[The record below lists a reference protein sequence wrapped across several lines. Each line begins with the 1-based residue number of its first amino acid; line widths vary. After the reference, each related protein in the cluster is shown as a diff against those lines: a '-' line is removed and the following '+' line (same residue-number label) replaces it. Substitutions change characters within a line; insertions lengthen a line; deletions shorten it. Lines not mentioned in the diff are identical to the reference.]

1 MTLATAPSRAQPGL
15 ARSTLRAG
23 LVATAGCAAL
33 ASRPALVSVA
43 SHPTLAL
50 ASLYAA
56 LLVVGTRIR
65 VAGRSGTAT
74 GTARTNAL
82 AYALGLLAFVLG
94 RLIGGGHPASRL
106 TLLAIVLN
114 TLAAVA
120 EEAWFRRLCFGI
132 AEPAG
137 ATYAVVTSAAL
148 FALVHLAI
156 YGPGVLPLDFA
167 VGLLLG
173 WQRVTTGSW
182 TVPAWTHAIA
192 NLLVLR

>member
-1 MTLATAPSRAQPGL
+1 MTPATARSLAQPVV
-15 ARSTLRAG
+15 ARSPLRAG
-23 LVATAGCAAL
+23 LVATAGCAVL
-33 ASRPALVSVA
+33 ASRPALVSVV

-50 ASLYAA
+50 TFLYAA

-65 VAGRSGTAT
+65 VAGPRAAATRTAPGT
-74 GTARTNAL
+74 AL
-82 AYALGLLAFVLG
+82 AYVVGVLAFVLG
-94 RLIGGGHPASRL
+94 RLIGGGHPATRL
-106 TLLAIVLN
+106 TVLAIALN
-114 TLAAVA
+114 TLAAIA
-120 EEAWFRRLCFGI
+120 EEAWFRRLCYGI

-148 FALVHLAI
+148 FALVHLAA

-173 WQRVTTGSW
+173 WQRATTGSW

-192 NLLVLR
+192 NLVVLR